1 MIPQYFEF
9 QTTIQK
15 FIEEAI
21 PQLTDVNRAWISLY
35 IHLSACDEQQT
46 LVTITSFYSQM
57 HKHAKLIEERDA
69 KLIEEV
75 ESIIFVINE
84 ELYTLPLNEFWQH
97 IKSDNYNIKMF
108 WKWIKKMY
116 DLSCLIVGESN
127 INTDQNGKTIK
138 L

>member
-35 IHLSACDEQQT
+35 IHLAACDEQQT
-46 LVTITSFYSQM
+46 LVIITSFYSQM

-69 KLIEEV
+69 QLIEEV

>member
-57 HKHAKLIEERDA
+57 HKHAKRVHNLCETYKISNISNLILE
-69 KLIEEV
+69 KLIL
-75 ESIIFVINE
+75 IN
-84 ELYTLPLNEFWQH
+84 L
-97 IKSDNYNIKMF
+97 
-108 WKWIKKMY
+108 
-116 DLSCLIVGESN
+116 
-127 INTDQNGKTIK
+127 
-138 L
+138 